1 MANISFGLQTDK
13 NAPERGYDIFK
24 TSLGETLSTTAADAW
39 KYNPTSSIWRLAEL
53 EYNRNKDDDEP
64 LINRRILN
72 EKYKDIGLFFEE
84 DEKQSTVDILVE
96 RKEEENERRS
106 IINRGPQGLPVGA
119 AKLVTSFVASAA
131 DPINLAAA
139 FIPFVGQSN
148 FARLVARYGFTR
160 ARLTKGAIEGTLGT
174 ALFEP
179 IVYTAAQR
187 EQSDYDLLDSFI
199 AVSFGTI
206 LGGGLHVGAGKLKD
220 FIKRRK
226 FEKKVNAAR
235 EKAGITDGETP
246 EWNPYKEYYGENA
259 RIMKELAETSPE
271 TRVAL
276 LQRALTDLIE
286 DNPVNVKPMADL
298 DPKLRNAQINQSVPK
313 KERVNV
319 NQKDDNIKGIDKRVT
334 DENSGNTIL
343 KNPDQREL
351 NNFETSGRAKSLESR
366 SLDQENI
373 DLESQLNILKERQK
387 GLDIEDSVE
396 IQKSKKAVDEFNQKN
411 KEIKDAIKDGINC
424 VTKR

>member
-13 NAPERGYDIFK
+13 NALERGYDIFR

-39 KYNPTSSIWRLAEL
+39 KYNPVSSIWRLSEL

-64 LINRRILN
+64 LIDRRILN

-119 AKLVTSFVASAA
+119 AKLVTSFVASAV

-139 FIPFVGQSN
+139 FIPFVGQTN

-187 EQSDYDLLDSFI
+187 EQSDYDLIDSFI

-226 FEKKVNAAR
+226 FERKVNEAR

-271 TRVAL
+271 TRAIL

-286 DNPVNVKPMADL
+286 DNPVNVKPIADL
-298 DPKLRNAQINQSVPK
+298 DPKLRNAQINQNVPK

-351 NNFETSGRAKSLESR
+351 NNFESSGKSKSLESKN
-366 SLDQENI
+366 LDQENI
-373 DLESQLNILKERQK
+373 DLESQLNIIKERQK

-396 IQKSKKAVDEFNQKN
+396 IQRSKKAVDEFNQKN

>member
-13 NAPERGYDIFK
+13 NAPERGYDIFR

-39 KYNPTSSIWRLAEL
+39 KYNPVSSIWRLSEL

-64 LINRRILN
+64 LIDRRILN

-119 AKLVTSFVASAA
+119 AKLVTSFVASAV
-131 DPINLAAA
+131 DPINLVAA
-139 FIPFVGQSN
+139 FIPFVGQTN

-206 LGGGLHVGAGKLKD
+206 LGGGLHVGAGKIKD
-220 FIKRRK
+220 FRRRRK
-226 FEKKVNAAR
+226 FERKVNEAR

-271 TRVAL
+271 TRAIL

-286 DNPVNVKPMADL
+286 DNPVNVKPIADL
-298 DPKLRNAQINQSVPK
+298 DPKLRNAQINQNVPK

-351 NNFETSGRAKSLESR
+351 NNFESSGKSKSLESKN
-366 SLDQENI
+366 LDQENI
-373 DLESQLNILKERQK
+373 DLESQLNIIKERQK

-396 IQKSKKAVDEFNQKN
+396 IQRSKKAVDEFNQKN

>member
-13 NAPERGYDIFK
+13 NAPERGYDIFR

-39 KYNPTSSIWRLAEL
+39 KYNPVSSIWRLSEL

-119 AKLVTSFVASAA
+119 AKLVTSFVASAV
-131 DPINLAAA
+131 DPINLVAA
-139 FIPFVGQSN
+139 FIPFVGQTN

-206 LGGGLHVGAGKLKD
+206 LGGGLHVGAGKIKD
-220 FIKRRK
+220 FRRRRK
-226 FEKKVNAAR
+226 FERKVNEAR
-235 EKAGITDGETP
+235 EKAGITDGETR

-271 TRVAL
+271 TRAIL

-286 DNPVNVKPMADL
+286 DNPVNVKPIADL
-298 DPKLRNAQINQSVPK
+298 DPKLRNAQINQNVPK

-351 NNFETSGRAKSLESR
+351 NNFESSGKSKSLESKN
-366 SLDQENI
+366 LDQENI
-373 DLESQLNILKERQK
+373 DLESQLNIIKERQK

-396 IQKSKKAVDEFNQKN
+396 IQRSKKAVDEFNQKN

>member
-39 KYNPTSSIWRLAEL
+39 KYNPVSSIWRLSEL

-64 LINRRILN
+64 LIDRRILN
-72 EKYKDIGLFFEE
+72 EKYKGIGLFFEE

-96 RKEEENERRS
+96 RKEEENKRRS
-106 IINRGPQGLPVGA
+106 VINRGPQGFAVGA
-119 AKLVTSFVASAA
+119 AKFATSFIASAA

-139 FIPFVGQSN
+139 FIPFVGQTN

-206 LGGGLHVGAGKLKD
+206 FGGGLHVGAGKLKD

-286 DNPVNVKPMADL
+286 DNPVNVKPIADL
-298 DPKLRNAQINQSVPK
+298 NPKLRNAQINQNVPK

-319 NQKDDNIKGIDKRVT
+319 DQKDDNIKGIDKRVT

-396 IQKSKKAVDEFNQKN
+396 IQRSKKAVDEFNQKN

>member
-1 MANISFGLQTDK
+1 M
-13 NAPERGYDIFK
+13 
-24 TSLGETLSTTAADAW
+24 
-39 KYNPTSSIWRLAEL
+39 
-53 EYNRNKDDDEP
+53 
-64 LINRRILN
+64 
-72 EKYKDIGLFFEE
+72 
-84 DEKQSTVDILVE
+84 
-96 RKEEENERRS
+96 
-106 IINRGPQGLPVGA
+106 
-119 AKLVTSFVASAA
+119 
-131 DPINLAAA
+131 
-139 FIPFVGQSN
+139 
-148 FARLVARYGFTR
+148 
-160 ARLTKGAIEGTLGT
+160 
-174 ALFEP
+174 
-179 IVYTAAQR
+179 
-187 EQSDYDLLDSFI
+187 DSFI

-220 FIKRRK
+220 FRRRRK
-226 FEKKVNAAR
+226 FERKVNEAR

-271 TRVAL
+271 TRAIL

-286 DNPVNVKPMADL
+286 DNPVNVKPIADL
-298 DPKLRNAQINQSVPK
+298 DPKLRNAQINQNVPK

-351 NNFETSGRAKSLESR
+351 NNFESSGKSKSLESKN
-366 SLDQENI
+366 LDQENI
-373 DLESQLNILKERQK
+373 DLESQLNIIKERQK

-396 IQKSKKAVDEFNQKN
+396 IQRSKKAVDEFNQKN

>member
-13 NAPERGYDIFK
+13 NALERGYDIFR

-39 KYNPTSSIWRLAEL
+39 KYNPVSSIWRLSEL

-64 LINRRILN
+64 LIDRRILN

-119 AKLVTSFVASAA
+119 AKLVTSFVASAV

-139 FIPFVGQSN
+139 FIPFVGQTN

-160 ARLTKGAIEGTLGT
+160 ARLAKGAVEGTLGT

-206 LGGGLHVGAGKLKD
+206 LGGGLHVGAGKIKD
-220 FIKRRK
+220 FRRRRK
-226 FEKKVNAAR
+226 FERKVNEAR

-271 TRVAL
+271 TRAIL

-286 DNPVNVKPMADL
+286 DNPVNVKPIADL
-298 DPKLRNAQINQSVPK
+298 DPKLRNAQINQNVPK

-351 NNFETSGRAKSLESR
+351 NNFESSGKSKSLESKN
-366 SLDQENI
+366 LDQENI
-373 DLESQLNILKERQK
+373 DLESQLNIIKERQK

-396 IQKSKKAVDEFNQKN
+396 IQRSKKAVDEFNQKN

>member
-13 NAPERGYDIFK
+13 NAPERGYDIFR

-39 KYNPTSSIWRLAEL
+39 KYNPVSSIWRLSEL

-119 AKLVTSFVASAA
+119 AKLVTSFVASAV

-139 FIPFVGQSN
+139 FIPFVGQTN

-206 LGGGLHVGAGKLKD
+206 LGGGLHVGAGKIKD
-220 FIKRRK
+220 FRRRRK
-226 FEKKVNAAR
+226 FERKVNEAR

-271 TRVAL
+271 TRAIL

-286 DNPVNVKPMADL
+286 DNPVNVKPIADL
-298 DPKLRNAQINQSVPK
+298 DPKLRNAQINQNVPK

-351 NNFETSGRAKSLESR
+351 NNFESSGKSKSLESKN
-366 SLDQENI
+366 LDQ
-373 DLESQLNILKERQK
+373 ESQLNIIKERQK

-396 IQKSKKAVDEFNQKN
+396 IQRSKKAVDEFNQKN

>member
-24 TSLGETLSTTAADAW
+24 TSLLETLSTTAEDAW
-39 KYNPTSSIWRLAEL
+39 KYNPVSSIWRLSEL

-64 LINRRILN
+64 LIDRRTLN

-96 RKEEENERRS
+96 RKEEENERKS
-106 IINRGPQGLPVGA
+106 IINRGPKGVGVGF
-119 AKLVTSFVASAA
+119 AKLATSFVASAA
-131 DPINLAAA
+131 DPINLVAA
-139 FIPFVGQSN
+139 FIPFVGQTN

-235 EKAGITDGETP
+235 EKSGITDGETP

-271 TRVAL
+271 TRAAL

-286 DNPVNVKPMADL
+286 DNTVNVKPMADL

-351 NNFETSGRAKSLESR
+351 NNFEASGRAKSLESR

-396 IQKSKKAVDEFNQKN
+396 IQRSKKAVDEFNQKN

>member
-13 NAPERGYDIFK
+13 NAPERGYDIFR

-39 KYNPTSSIWRLAEL
+39 KYNPVSSIWRLSEL

-119 AKLVTSFVASAA
+119 AKLVTSFVASAV
-131 DPINLAAA
+131 DPINLVAA
-139 FIPFVGQSN
+139 FIPFVGQTN

-206 LGGGLHVGAGKLKD
+206 LGGGLHVGAGKIKD
-220 FIKRRK
+220 FRRRRK
-226 FEKKVNAAR
+226 FERKVNEAR

-271 TRVAL
+271 TRAIL

-286 DNPVNVKPMADL
+286 DNPVNVKPIADL
-298 DPKLRNAQINQSVPK
+298 DPKLRNAQINQNVPK

-351 NNFETSGRAKSLESR
+351 NNFESSGKSKSLESKN
-366 SLDQENI
+366 LDQENI
-373 DLESQLNILKERQK
+373 DLESQLNIIKERQK

-396 IQKSKKAVDEFNQKN
+396 IQRSKKAVDEFNQKN

>member
-1 MANISFGLQTDK
+1 MANIGFGLQTDQ
-13 NAPERGYDIFK
+13 NAPERGYDLFK

-39 KYNPTSSIWRLAEL
+39 KYNPVSSIWRLAEL
-53 EYNRNKDDDEP
+53 EGNRNKDDDEP
-64 LINRRILN
+64 LIDRQILN
-72 EKYKDIGLFFEE
+72 EKYGNLGLFFEQ
-84 DEKQSTVDILVE
+84 DEKQSTVEILVE
-96 RKEEENERRS
+96 RKKEENERRD
-106 IINRGPQGLPVGA
+106 IINRGPQGLAVGA
-119 AKLVTSFVASAA
+119 LKLGTSFVASAL
-131 DPINLAAA
+131 DPINIAAA
-139 FIPFVGQSN
+139 FIPIVGQSN

-160 ARLTKGAIEGTLGT
+160 ARLAKGAIEGTVGT
-174 ALFEP
+174 ALVEP
-179 IVYTAAQR
+179 IVLTAAQR
-187 EQSDYDLLDSFI
+187 EQSDYDLVDSFI

-220 FIKRRK
+220 FVRRRK
-226 FEKKVNAAR
+226 FERKVNEAR

-246 EWNPYKEYYGENA
+246 EWNPYREYYGENA

-271 TRVAL
+271 TRAAL

-298 DPKLRNAQINQSVPK
+298 DAKLREAQINQNVPA

-334 DENSGNTIL
+334 DENSGNTIV

-351 NNFETSGRAKSLESR
+351 NNFEASGRSESLESKN
-366 SLDQENI
+366 LDQENV
-373 DLESQLNILKERQK
+373 DLESQLNILKDRQK

-396 IQKSKKAVDEFNQKN
+396 IQTSKKAVDEFNQKN

>member
-39 KYNPTSSIWRLAEL
+39 KYNPVSSIWRLSEL
-53 EYNRNKDDDEP
+53 EYNRNKNDDEP
-64 LINRRILN
+64 LIDRRILN
-72 EKYKDIGLFFEE
+72 EKYKGIGLFFEE

-106 IINRGPQGLPVGA
+106 VINRGPQGFAVGA
-119 AKLVTSFVASAA
+119 AKFATSFVASAA
-131 DPINLAAA
+131 DPINFAAA
-139 FIPFVGQSN
+139 FIPFVGQTN

-286 DNPVNVKPMADL
+286 DNPVNVKPIADL
-298 DPKLRNAQINQSVPK
+298 NPKLRNAQINQNVPK

-319 NQKDDNIKGIDKRVT
+319 DQKDDNIKGIDKRVT

-351 NNFETSGRAKSLESR
+351 NNFETSGKTRSLESR

-396 IQKSKKAVDEFNQKN
+396 IQRSKKAVDEFNQKN

>member
-39 KYNPTSSIWRLAEL
+39 KYNPVSSIWRLSEL

-106 IINRGPQGLPVGA
+106 IINRGPQGLAVGA
-119 AKLVTSFVASAA
+119 AKFATSFVASAA

-351 NNFETSGRAKSLESR
+351 NNFETSGRTRSLESR

-396 IQKSKKAVDEFNQKN
+396 IQRSKKAVDEFNQKN

>member
-1 MANISFGLQTDK
+1 MANIGFGLQTDK
-13 NAPERGYDIFK
+13 NASERGYDLFQ
-24 TSLGETLSTTAADAW
+24 TSLGETLSTTALDAW
-39 KYNPTSSIWRLAEL
+39 KYNPVSSIWRLAEL
-53 EYNRNKDDDEP
+53 EGNRNKDDDEP
-64 LINRRILN
+64 LINRRVLN
-72 EKYKDIGLFFEE
+72 EKYKNLGLFFEQ
-84 DEKQSTVDILVE
+84 DEKQSTVEILVE
-96 RKEEENERRS
+96 RKKQEQERQS
-106 IINRGPQGLPVGA
+106 VINRGPKGVAVGA
-119 AKLVTSFVASAA
+119 AKLATSFVASAL
-131 DPINLAAA
+131 DPINLVAA
-139 FIPFVGQSN
+139 FIPIVGQSN
-148 FARLVARYGFTR
+148 FARLVAKYGFTR
-160 ARLTKGAIEGTLGT
+160 ARLAKGAIEGTVGT

-187 EQSDYDLLDSFI
+187 EQSQYDLVDSFL
-199 AVSFGTI
+199 AVSFGTV

-220 FIKRRK
+220 FRRRRK
-226 FEKKVNAAR
+226 FEKKVKDAR

-259 RIMKELAETSPE
+259 RIMKELAETAPE
-271 TRVAL
+271 TRAAL

-298 DPKLRNAQINQSVPK
+298 DPKLRNAQINQNVPK

-319 NQKDDNIKGIDKRVT
+319 NQKDDNIQGIDRRVT

-351 NNFETSGRAKSLESR
+351 NNFETSGRTKSLESKN
-366 SLDQENI
+366 LDQENVN
-373 DLESQLNILKERQK
+373 LESQLNIIKDRQK
-387 GLDIEDSVE
+387 GLGIEDSAE
-396 IQKSKKAVDEFNQKN
+396 IQTSKKAVDEFNQKN

>member
-13 NAPERGYDIFK
+13 NAPERGYDIFR

-39 KYNPTSSIWRLAEL
+39 KYNPVSSIWRLSEL

-64 LINRRILN
+64 LIDRRILN

-84 DEKQSTVDILVE
+84 DEKQSTVNILVE

-106 IINRGPQGLPVGA
+106 VINRGPQGLAVGF
-119 AKLVTSFVASAA
+119 AKLATSFVASAV
-131 DPINLAAA
+131 DPINLVAA
-139 FIPFVGQSN
+139 FIPFVGQTN

-206 LGGGLHVGAGKLKD
+206 LGGGLHVGAGKIKD
-220 FIKRRK
+220 FRRRRK
-226 FEKKVNAAR
+226 FERKVNEAR

-271 TRVAL
+271 TRAIL

-286 DNPVNVKPMADL
+286 DNPVNVKPIADL
-298 DPKLRNAQINQSVPK
+298 DPKLRNAQINQNVPK

-351 NNFETSGRAKSLESR
+351 NNFESSGKSKSLESKN
-366 SLDQENI
+366 LDQENI
-373 DLESQLNILKERQK
+373 DLESQLNIIKERQK

-396 IQKSKKAVDEFNQKN
+396 IQRSKKAVDEFNQKN

>member
-13 NAPERGYDIFK
+13 NALERGYDIFR

-39 KYNPTSSIWRLAEL
+39 KYNPVSSIWRLSEL

-64 LINRRILN
+64 LIDRRILN

-119 AKLVTSFVASAA
+119 AKLVTSFVASAV

-139 FIPFVGQSN
+139 FIPFVGQTN

-160 ARLTKGAIEGTLGT
+160 ARLAKGAVEGTLGT

-187 EQSDYDLLDSFI
+187 EQSDYDLIDSFI

-226 FEKKVNAAR
+226 FERKVNEAR

-271 TRVAL
+271 TRAIL

-286 DNPVNVKPMADL
+286 DNPVNVKPIADL
-298 DPKLRNAQINQSVPK
+298 DPKLRNAQINQNVPK

-334 DENSGNTIL
+334 DENSGNTIV
-343 KNPDQREL
+343 KNPDQIEL
-351 NNFETSGRAKSLESR
+351 NNFEASGKSKSLESKN
-366 SLDQENI
+366 LDQENI
-373 DLESQLNILKERQK
+373 DLESQLNIIKERQK

-396 IQKSKKAVDEFNQKN
+396 IQRSKKAVDEFNQKN

>member
-1 MANISFGLQTDK
+1 MANISFGLQTDR

-39 KYNPTSSIWRLAEL
+39 KYNPVSSIWRLSEL

-96 RKEEENERRS
+96 RKEEENERKS

-298 DPKLRNAQINQSVPK
+298 DPKLRNAQINQNVPK

-319 NQKDDNIKGIDKRVT
+319 DQKDDNIKGIDKRVT

-351 NNFETSGRAKSLESR
+351 NNFETSGRTRSLESR

-396 IQKSKKAVDEFNQKN
+396 IQRSKKAVDEFNQKN

>member
-148 FARLVARYGFTR
+148 FTRLVARYGFTR

-298 DPKLRNAQINQSVPK
+298 DPKLRNAQINQNVPK

-351 NNFETSGRAKSLESR
+351 NNFEASGRAKSLESR

-373 DLESQLNILKERQK
+373 DLESQLNILKDRQK

-396 IQKSKKAVDEFNQKN
+396 IQKSRKAVDEFNQKN

>member
-13 NAPERGYDIFK
+13 NAPERGYDIFR

-39 KYNPTSSIWRLAEL
+39 KYNPVSSIWRLSEL

-119 AKLVTSFVASAA
+119 AKLVTSFVASAV

-139 FIPFVGQSN
+139 FIPFVGQTN

-206 LGGGLHVGAGKLKD
+206 LGGGLHVGAGKIKD
-220 FIKRRK
+220 FRRRRK
-226 FEKKVNAAR
+226 FERKVNEAR

-271 TRVAL
+271 TRAIL

-286 DNPVNVKPMADL
+286 DNPVNVKPIADL
-298 DPKLRNAQINQSVPK
+298 DPKLRNAQINQNVPK

-351 NNFETSGRAKSLESR
+351 NNFESSGKSKSLESKN
-366 SLDQENI
+366 LDQENI
-373 DLESQLNILKERQK
+373 DLESQLNIIKERQK

-396 IQKSKKAVDEFNQKN
+396 IQRSKKAVDEFNQKN

>member
-13 NAPERGYDIFK
+13 NAPERGYDIFR

-39 KYNPTSSIWRLAEL
+39 KYNPVSSIWRLSEL

-64 LINRRILN
+64 LIDRRILN

-119 AKLVTSFVASAA
+119 AKLVTSFVASAV
-131 DPINLAAA
+131 DPINLVAA
-139 FIPFVGQSN
+139 FIPFVGQTN

-160 ARLTKGAIEGTLGT
+160 ARLAKGAVEGTLGT

-206 LGGGLHVGAGKLKD
+206 LGGGLHVGAGKIKD
-220 FIKRRK
+220 FRRRRK
-226 FEKKVNAAR
+226 FERKVNEAR

-271 TRVAL
+271 TRAIL

-286 DNPVNVKPMADL
+286 DNPVNVKPIADL
-298 DPKLRNAQINQSVPK
+298 DPKLRNAQINQNVPK

-351 NNFETSGRAKSLESR
+351 NNFESSGKSKSLESKN
-366 SLDQENI
+366 LDQENI
-373 DLESQLNILKERQK
+373 DLESQLNIIKERQK

-396 IQKSKKAVDEFNQKN
+396 IQRSKKAVDEFNQKN

>member
-24 TSLGETLSTTAADAW
+24 TSLLETLSTTAEDAW

-64 LINRRILN
+64 LIDRRTLN

-106 IINRGPQGLPVGA
+106 VINRGPQSLPVGA

-131 DPINLAAA
+131 DPINLGAA
-139 FIPFVGQSN
+139 FIPFVGQTN

-160 ARLTKGAIEGTLGT
+160 ARLAKGAIEGTLGT

-235 EKAGITDGETP
+235 EKSGITDGETP
-246 EWNPYKEYYGENA
+246 EWSPYKEYYGENA

-271 TRVAL
+271 TRAAL

-319 NQKDDNIKGIDKRVT
+319 DQKDDNIKGIDKRVT

-351 NNFETSGRAKSLESR
+351 NNFEASGRAKSLESR

-396 IQKSKKAVDEFNQKN
+396 IQRSKKAVDEFNQKN

>member
-39 KYNPTSSIWRLAEL
+39 KYNPVSSIWRLSEL

-96 RKEEENERRS
+96 RKEEENERKS

-139 FIPFVGQSN
+139 FIPFVGQTN

-298 DPKLRNAQINQSVPK
+298 DPKLRNAQINQNVPK

-319 NQKDDNIKGIDKRVT
+319 DQKDDNIKGIDKRVT

>member
-13 NAPERGYDIFK
+13 NALERGYDIFR

-39 KYNPTSSIWRLAEL
+39 KYNPVSSIWRLSEL

-64 LINRRILN
+64 LIDRRILN

-119 AKLVTSFVASAA
+119 AKLVTSFVASAV
-131 DPINLAAA
+131 DPINLVAA
-139 FIPFVGQSN
+139 FIPFVGQTN

-160 ARLTKGAIEGTLGT
+160 ARLAKGAVEGTLGT

-206 LGGGLHVGAGKLKD
+206 LGGGLHVGAGKIKD
-220 FIKRRK
+220 FRRRRK
-226 FEKKVNAAR
+226 FERKVNEAR

-271 TRVAL
+271 TRAIL

-286 DNPVNVKPMADL
+286 DNPVNVKPIADL
-298 DPKLRNAQINQSVPK
+298 DPKLRNAQINQNVPK

-351 NNFETSGRAKSLESR
+351 NNFESSGKSKSLESKN
-366 SLDQENI
+366 LDQENI
-373 DLESQLNILKERQK
+373 DLESQLNIIKERQK

-396 IQKSKKAVDEFNQKN
+396 IQRSKKAVDEFNQKN

>member
-1 MANISFGLQTDK
+1 MANIGFGLQTDQ

-39 KYNPTSSIWRLAEL
+39 KYNPVSSIWRLSEL

-64 LINRRILN
+64 LIDRRTLN
-72 EKYKDIGLFFEE
+72 EKYGNLGLFFEE

-119 AKLVTSFVASAA
+119 AKLVTSFVVSAA

-139 FIPFVGQSN
+139 FIPFVGQTN

-160 ARLTKGAIEGTLGT
+160 ARLAKGAIDGTLGT

-206 LGGGLHVGAGKLKD
+206 LGGGLHVGAGKIKD

-235 EKAGITDGETP
+235 EKSGITDGETP

-286 DNPVNVKPMADL
+286 DTPVNVKPIADL

-334 DENSGNTIL
+334 DENSGNTLL

-396 IQKSKKAVDEFNQKN
+396 IQRSKKAVDEFNQKN

>member
-39 KYNPTSSIWRLAEL
+39 KYNPVSSIWRLSEL
-53 EYNRNKDDDEP
+53 EYNRNKNDDEP
-64 LINRRILN
+64 LIDRRILN
-72 EKYKDIGLFFEE
+72 EKYKGIGLFFEE

-106 IINRGPQGLPVGA
+106 VINRGPQGFAVGA
-119 AKLVTSFVASAA
+119 AKFATSFVASAA
-131 DPINLAAA
+131 DPINFAAA
-139 FIPFVGQSN
+139 FIPFVGQTN

-206 LGGGLHVGAGKLKD
+206 FGGGLHVGAGKLKD

-286 DNPVNVKPMADL
+286 DNPVNVKPIADL
-298 DPKLRNAQINQSVPK
+298 NPKLRNAQINQNVPK

-319 NQKDDNIKGIDKRVT
+319 DQKDDNIKGIDKRVT

-351 NNFETSGRAKSLESR
+351 NNFETSGKTRSLESR

-396 IQKSKKAVDEFNQKN
+396 IQRSKKAVDEFNQKN

>member
-13 NAPERGYDIFK
+13 NAPERGYDIFR

-39 KYNPTSSIWRLAEL
+39 KYNPVSSIWRLSEL

-64 LINRRILN
+64 LIDRRTLN

-139 FIPFVGQSN
+139 FIPFVGQTN

-235 EKAGITDGETP
+235 EKSGITDGETP

-271 TRVAL
+271 TRVTL

>member
-39 KYNPTSSIWRLAEL
+39 KYNPVSSIWRLSEL

-96 RKEEENERRS
+96 RKEEENERKS

-139 FIPFVGQSN
+139 FIPFVGQTN

-298 DPKLRNAQINQSVPK
+298 DPKLRNAQINQNVPK

-319 NQKDDNIKGIDKRVT
+319 DQKDDNIKGIDKRVT

-351 NNFETSGRAKSLESR
+351 NNFESSGRTRSLESR

>member
-139 FIPFVGQSN
+139 FIPCVGQSN
-148 FARLVARYGFTR
+148 FTRLVARYGFTR

-298 DPKLRNAQINQSVPK
+298 DPKLRNAQINQNVPK

-351 NNFETSGRAKSLESR
+351 NNFEASGRAKSLESR

-373 DLESQLNILKERQK
+373 DLESQLNILKDRQK

-396 IQKSKKAVDEFNQKN
+396 IQKSRKAVDEFNQKN

>member
-39 KYNPTSSIWRLAEL
+39 KYNPVSSIWRLTEL

-64 LINRRILN
+64 LIDRRTLN

-298 DPKLRNAQINQSVPK
+298 DPKLRNAQINQNVPK

-396 IQKSKKAVDEFNQKN
+396 IQRSKKAVDEFNQKN